1 MKLFKVMALAAVAF
15 VSASVANAQEIGDSH
30 SRVYAGYNGFDVFG
44 EGDNFMNGFLVGY
57 EYDFNCSGRQ
67 TTPLFLT
74 GGLEYTMNSREDITT
89 HTLAVPVNLKYVFGT
104 EKFAVAP
111 YVGQSFR
118 FGLSSDFY
126 DLLETNRF
134 QIMLNAGLN
143 LEFGKWDIGYRFQL
157 AEIKMF
163 DGGKSDYTQGIMLG
177 YKF

>member
-30 SRVYAGYNGFDVFG
+30 SRVYAGYNISDIGMSMQGFA
-44 EGDNFMNGFLVGY
+44 VGY

-74 GGLEYTMNSREDITT
+74 GGLEYSMNSREGSTIQRLDI
-89 HTLAVPVNLKYVFGT
+89 PVNLKYVFGS
-104 EKFAVAP
+104 EKFAVSP
-111 YVGQSFR
+111 FVGQSFR
-118 FGLSSDFY
+118 FGLASDFY

>member
-74 GGLEYTMNSREDITT
+74 GGLEYTMNSREGIST
-89 HTLAVPVNLKYVFGT
+89 HTLAVPVNLKYVFGN

-118 FGLSSDFY
+118 FGLSSQFY
-126 DLLETNRF
+126 DLDSTTRF
-134 QIMLNAGLN
+134 QIMFNGGLN
-143 LEFGKWDIGYRFQL
+143 FEFGKWDIGYRFQV
-157 AEIKMF
+157 AELKMAT
-163 DGGKSDYTQGIMLG
+163 GGNSDFNHSFMLG